1 MAATLEQ
8 IAGFFK
14 KRNVAFRRDE
24 GKGWLIVPFA
34 YAPLDPLIVAVA
46 LEEDGRFLK
55 IFAPRLLK
63 YGDGPHKLALM
74 QTLLLTSWE
83 SKMLQWEYDPIDGE
97 VRAMVEFPIEDAAL
111 TEQQFFRA
119 FDGLSRLA
127 MLYYPRLKSVI
138 ETGSDPGRADVAP
151 EAPAPAGGPPDAL

>member
-1 MAATLEQ
+1 MAATLDQ
-8 IAGFFK
+8 IAGFLK
-14 KRNVAFRRDE
+14 ERNIAFRRDN

-34 YAPLDPLIVAVA
+34 YAPLDPLIVAVTV
-46 LEEDGRFLK
+46 EEDGRFLK
-55 IFAPRLLK
+55 IFAPRLLQ
-63 YGDGPHKLALM
+63 YGEGPHKLMLM

-97 VRAMVEFPIEDAAL
+97 VRAMVEFPIEDAEL
-111 TEQQFFRA
+111 TEAQFFRA

-138 ETGSDPGRADVAP
+138 ETGTDPGRADAAP
-151 EAPAPAGGPPDAL
+151 EAPVPAGGPPDAL